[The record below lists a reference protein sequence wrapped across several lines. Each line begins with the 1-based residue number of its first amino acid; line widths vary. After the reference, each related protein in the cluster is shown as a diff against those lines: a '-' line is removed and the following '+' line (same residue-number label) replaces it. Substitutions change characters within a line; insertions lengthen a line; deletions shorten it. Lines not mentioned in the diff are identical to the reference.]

1 MIRNYFKIAL
11 RNLGKNKT
19 FSFINIFG
27 LALGLA
33 CCLLIASFVY
43 SELSY
48 DKYPEKASQI
58 YRVELNVTGNG
69 TVETYT
75 NVDIAVGAGMKNAYP
90 EIQAFTRL
98 FNLRESFVK
107 YNNKE
112 FKEANLAIVDSNFL
126 QIFSI
131 PFIAGDAK
139 TALTEPNSI
148 VITKAFAKK
157 YFGDDEPLGKQLIL
171 GISTFKVTGLIDKI
185 PDHSHF
191 HKDAFIS
198 MSTMHFSSQTWSNV
212 SFFTYLVLDKNADP
226 KNLEAKFP
234 ELVKK
239 YVVPEVAHDMGI
251 SMAEAQKSVN
261 TFRFFL
267 EPLTRIHLYSNTKYE
282 LEANGDIQYVYI
294 FSALAIFILLLACV
308 NFTNLSTAVS
318 AKRAREVGIRK
329 VIGSEKKQLMIQFLV
344 ESVLLTYIAIVFTYA
359 IVFALIP
366 QFNQL
371 AGTHLNFGFFF
382 SIPFIISVLVLGL
395 IVGILSGIYPA
406 FFLSSFNI
414 ISVLKGSSS
423 TSTNHK
429 SPLRSGLVIFQF
441 AVSTI
446 LIISTV
452 VVYQQ
457 LHFMQNKKLGYNKEQ
472 VLYLQDANIL
482 GSKDVQNSFKQ
493 ELLNDS
499 RILNVSVGTDVPGN
513 FDMDGTQIYPK
524 EKSGNENGAEIH
536 ANIYHI
542 DYDYLST
549 LGIQVLKGRNFSN
562 EFPTDSFAVIIN
574 QAAVNNLGWA
584 NTDPIGKTIV
594 TSGQHEFKVIGVTAD
609 FHYASV
615 KQKIAPLMMELG
627 NHYRTGFI
635 IKIKTTDVKNLLAD
649 IKQKWDKANAVAP
662 FSYYFLDEHF
672 ASLYAAEQRTGQIF
686 SAFAIVAILIAC
698 LGLFGL
704 ATFITQQRVKEIGI
718 RKIFGASVPDLILLV
733 SREFLKLVI
742 IAFLLAI
749 PLAWW
754 AMHNWLQD
762 YQYRIALSWWMFLV
776 AGLSVMIIAMLTVS
790 FQSVKAAFANPVK
803 SLRTE

>member
-1 MIRNYFKIAL
+1 MLKNYLKIAL

-19 FSFINIFG
+19 FSFINVFG

-48 DKYPEKASQI
+48 DKYPEKSAQI

-75 NVDIAVGAGMKNAYP
+75 NVDVAVGAGMMNAYP

-98 FNLRESFVK
+98 LNLRESFVK

-112 FKEANLAIVDSNFL
+112 FKEGNMAVVDSNFL
-126 QIFSI
+126 QVFSI
-131 PFIAGDAK
+131 PFIAGNAK
-139 TALTEPNSI
+139 TALNEPNSI
-148 VITKAFAKK
+148 VITIALATK
-157 YFGDDEPLGKQLIL
+157 YFGSENPIGKQLVVGTSI
-171 GISTFKVTGLIDKI
+171 FKVTGLIDKI
-185 PDHSHF
+185 PVNSHF

-198 MSTMHFSSQTWSNV
+198 MSSMHLTAQTWSNV
-212 SFFTYLVLDKNADP
+212 SFYTYLVLNKNADP
-226 KNLEAKFP
+226 KVLEAKFP

-239 YVVPEVAHDMGI
+239 HVVPEVAHDMGI

-261 TFRFFL
+261 TFVFFL
-267 EPLTRIHLYSNTKYE
+267 EPLTHIHLYSNTKYE
-282 LEANGDIQYVYI
+282 LEANGDIQYIYI

-308 NFTNLSTAVS
+308 NFTNLSTAAS

-359 IVFALIP
+359 IVYALIP
-366 QFNQL
+366 HFNQL
-371 AGTHLNFGFFF
+371 AGTHLSFGFFF
-382 SIPFIISVLVLGL
+382 SIPFILSVLALGL
-395 IVGILSGIYPA
+395 VVGILAGIYPA

-446 LIISTV
+446 LIISTL

-472 VLYLQDANIL
+472 VLYLQDAYIL
-482 GSKDVQNSFKQ
+482 GSRDVQSSLKQ
-493 ELLNDS
+493 ELLKDS
-499 RILNVSVGTDVPGN
+499 RILNVSVGTDIPGN
-513 FDMDGTQIYPK
+513 PDMDGTQIYPK
-524 EKSGNENGAEIH
+524 DKATNENGAEIH

-549 LGIQVLKGRNFSN
+549 LGIKMLKGRNFSK

-574 QAAVNNLGWA
+574 QAAINDLGWA

-594 TSGQHEFKVIGVTAD
+594 TSGQHEFKVIGVAAD

-627 NHYRTGFI
+627 NNYRTGFI
-635 IKIKTTDVKNLLAD
+635 VKIKTTDVQGLLAD
-649 IKQKWDKANAVAP
+649 IKQKWDAANPVAP

-672 ASLYAAEQRTGQIF
+672 ASLYAAEHRTGQIF
-686 SAFAIVAILIAC
+686 SAFAIIAVLIAC

-704 ATFITQQRVKEIGI
+704 AAYITQQRVKEIGI
-718 RKIFGASVPDLILLV
+718 RKIFGASVLYLILLV
-733 SREFLKLVI
+733 SKEFLKLVI
-742 IAFLLAI
+742 IAFVLAI

-754 AMHNWLQD
+754 AMNKWLQD
-762 YQYRIALSWWMFLV
+762 YQYRIDLQWWMFLA
-776 AGLSVMIIAMLTVS
+776 AGILVMAIAVLTVS
-790 FQSVKAAFANPVK
+790 FQSVKAAVANPVK

>member
-1 MIRNYFKIAL
+1 MLKNYLKIAL

-19 FSFINIFG
+19 FSFINVFG

-48 DKYPEKASQI
+48 DKYPEKSAQI

-75 NVDIAVGAGMKNAYP
+75 NVDVAVGAGMMNAYP

-98 FNLRESFVK
+98 LNLRESFVK

-112 FKEANLAIVDSNFL
+112 FKEGNMAVVDSNFL
-126 QIFSI
+126 QVFSI
-131 PFIAGDAK
+131 PFIAGNAK
-139 TALTEPNSI
+139 TALNEPNSI
-148 VITKAFAKK
+148 VITIALATK
-157 YFGDDEPLGKQLIL
+157 YFGSENPIGKQLVVGTSI
-171 GISTFKVTGLIDKI
+171 FKVTGLIDKI
-185 PDHSHF
+185 PVNSHF

-198 MSTMHFSSQTWSNV
+198 MSSMHLTAQTWSNV
-212 SFFTYLVLDKNADP
+212 SFYTYLVLNKNADP
-226 KNLEAKFP
+226 KVLEAKFP

-239 YVVPEVAHDMGI
+239 HVVPEVAHDMGI

-261 TFRFFL
+261 TFVFFL
-267 EPLTRIHLYSNTKYE
+267 EPLTHIHLYSNTKYE
-282 LEANGDIQYVYI
+282 LEANGDIQYIYI

-308 NFTNLSTAVS
+308 NFTNLSTAAS

-359 IVFALIP
+359 IVYALIP
-366 QFNQL
+366 HFNQL
-371 AGTHLNFGFFF
+371 AGTHLSFGFFF
-382 SIPFIISVLVLGL
+382 SIPFILSVLALGL
-395 IVGILSGIYPA
+395 VVGILAGIYPA

-446 LIISTV
+446 LIISTL

-472 VLYLQDANIL
+472 VLYLQDAYIL
-482 GSKDVQNSFKQ
+482 GSRDVQSSLKQ
-493 ELLNDS
+493 ELLKDS
-499 RILNVSVGTDVPGN
+499 RILNVSVGTDIPGN
-513 FDMDGTQIYPK
+513 TDMDGTQIYPK
-524 EKSGNENGAEIH
+524 DKATNENGAEIH

-549 LGIQVLKGRNFSN
+549 LGIKMLKGRNFSK

-574 QAAVNNLGWA
+574 QAAINDLGWA

-594 TSGQHEFKVIGVTAD
+594 TSGQHEFKVIGVAAD

-627 NHYRTGFI
+627 NNYRTGFI
-635 IKIKTTDVKNLLAD
+635 VKIKTTDVQGLLAD
-649 IKQKWDKANAVAP
+649 IKQKWDAANPVAP

-672 ASLYAAEQRTGQIF
+672 ASLYAAEHRTGQIF
-686 SAFAIVAILIAC
+686 SAFAIIAVLIAC

-704 ATFITQQRVKEIGI
+704 ATYITQQRVKEIGI
-718 RKIFGASVPDLILLV
+718 RKIFGASVLYLILLV
-733 SREFLKLVI
+733 SKEFLKLVI
-742 IAFLLAI
+742 IAFVLAI

-754 AMHNWLQD
+754 AMNKWLQD
-762 YQYRIALSWWMFLV
+762 YQYRIDLQWWMFLA
-776 AGLSVMIIAMLTVS
+776 AGILVMAIAVLTVS
-790 FQSVKAAFANPVK
+790 FQSVKAAVANPVK

>member
-1 MIRNYFKIAL
+1 MFKNYLKIAL
-11 RNLGKNKT
+11 RNLRKNKT
-19 FSFINIFG
+19 FSFINVFG

-43 SELSY
+43 NELSY
-48 DKYPEKASQI
+48 DKYPEKADQI
-58 YRVELNVTGNG
+58 YRVQLNVTGNG
-69 TVETYT
+69 TIETYT

-90 EIQAFTRL
+90 EIQDYTRL
-98 FNLRESFVK
+98 FTLRESFVK

-112 FKEANLAIVDSNFL
+112 FKEANIAVVDSNFL
-126 QIFSI
+126 QVFSI
-131 PFIAGDAK
+131 PYLAGDAK
-139 TALTEPNSI
+139 TALNEPNSM
-148 VITKAFAKK
+148 VITKAFASK
-157 YFGDDEPLGKQLIL
+157 YFGSENPIGKQLTM
-171 GISTFKVTGLIDKI
+171 GNSMFKVTGLIDKI
-185 PDHSHF
+185 PDNSHF

-198 MSTMHFSSQTWSNV
+198 MSSMHLTAQTWSNV
-212 SFFTYLVLDKNADP
+212 SFYTYLVLNKNADP
-226 KNLEAKFP
+226 KVLEAKFP

-239 YVVPEVAHDMGI
+239 HVVPEVANDVGI

-261 TFRFFL
+261 TFVFFL

-308 NFTNLSTAVS
+308 NFTNLSTAAS

-344 ESVLLTYIAIVFTYA
+344 ESVLLTYIAIIFTYA
-359 IVFALIP
+359 LVYALIP
-366 QFNQL
+366 YFNQL
-371 AGTHLNFGFFF
+371 AGTHLSFGSFF
-382 SIPFIISVLVLGL
+382 SIPFILSVLSLGL
-395 IVGILSGIYPA
+395 IVGIFSGIYPA

-446 LIISTV
+446 LIISTL

-457 LHFMQNKKLGYNKEQ
+457 LHFMQNKKLGYDKEQ
-472 VLYLQDANIL
+472 VLYLQDAYIL
-482 GSKDVQNSFKQ
+482 GSRDVQSSFKQ
-493 ELLNDS
+493 ELLKDS

-513 FDMDGTQIYPK
+513 PNMDGTQIYPK
-524 EKSGNENGAEIH
+524 DKATNENGAEIH
-536 ANIYHI
+536 TNIYHI
-542 DYDYLST
+542 DYDYLPT
-549 LGIQVLKGRNFSN
+549 LGIQMLKGRNFSK

-574 QAAVNNLGWA
+574 QAAVNDLGWA

-594 TSGQHEFKVIGVTAD
+594 TSGQHEFKVIGVASD

-615 KQKIAPLMMELG
+615 KQKIAPLMLELG
-627 NHYRTGFI
+627 NNYRTGFI
-635 IKIKTTDVKNLLAD
+635 VKIKTTDVQNLLAD
-649 IKQKWDKANAVAP
+649 IKSKWDKANPVAP

-686 SAFAIVAILIAC
+686 SAFAIIAILIAC

-704 ATFITQQRVKEIGI
+704 ATYITQQRVKEIGI
-718 RKIFGASVPDLILLV
+718 RKIFGATVPDLILLV
-733 SREFLKLVI
+733 SKEFLRLVI

-754 AMHNWLQD
+754 AMHKWLQD
-762 YQYRIALSWWMFLV
+762 YQYRIDLKWWMFLA
-776 AGLSVMIIAMLTVS
+776 AGVLVMVIAVLTVS
-790 FQSVKAAFANPVK
+790 FQSVKAAYANPVK